1 MHTCS
6 MRPPILL
13 TGTTVSP
20 SYFLPY
26 IFSALLFV
34 PGLKRGRPLYLD
46 KHRYT
51 ALKRL
56 YLTHRIA
63 LEVSAIRSSSDRVIR
78 ENFY

>member
-1 MHTCS
+1 MLDAPFYFVDQDNCK
-6 MRPPILL
+6 PFL
-13 TGTTVSP
+13 SP
-20 SYFLPY
+20 AVYNLC
-26 IFSALLFV
+26 AAVV

-63 LEVSAIRSSSDRVIR
+63 LEVSAIRASSDRVIR